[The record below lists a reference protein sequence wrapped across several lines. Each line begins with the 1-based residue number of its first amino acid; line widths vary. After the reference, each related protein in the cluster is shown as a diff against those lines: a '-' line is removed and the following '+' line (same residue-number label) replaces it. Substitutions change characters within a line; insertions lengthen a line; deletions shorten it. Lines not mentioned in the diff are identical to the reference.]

1 MLIKAYIK
9 KHLFHLPTLDNQK
22 LETQVEQ
29 ELNIKVVKSQIFKLY
44 PLTKI
49 EDNENILV
57 EKQRTN
63 IFLLNLL
70 LLVLNHNKKGIIA
83 QEYYNNEFIISKLE
97 KETNLKLENIPFEDL
112 EKDIMEYVNS
122 SRDKDNM
129 SKSKVESNDKTE
141 SKNDSIFENVE
152 FSLNWLSKAQKEL
165 NHIQEKLKQKEVKS
179 KKN

>member
-1 MLIKAYIK
+1 M
-9 KHLFHLPTLDNQK
+9 FHLPTLDNQK

-29 ELNIKVVKSQIFKLY
+29 ELNIEVDKSQIFKLY

-97 KETNLKLENIPFEDL
+97 KETNLKLKNIPFENV
-112 EKDIMEYVNS
+112 EKDIMEYVNPS
-122 SRDKDNM
+122 CNKDNM
-129 SKSKVESNDKTE
+129 SELNDKTE
-141 SKNDSIFENVE
+141 SENDSIFENVE
-152 FSLNWLSKAQKEL
+152 FSLNWLSRAQKEL

>member
-9 KHLFHLPTLDNQK
+9 KHMFHLPTQNNEQ
-22 LETQVEQ
+22 LEKQVEQ
-29 ELNIKVVKSQIFKLY
+29 ELNIRVDKSQIFKLY

-49 EDNENILV
+49 EDNENIVV
-57 EKQRTN
+57 EKQHTN

-97 KETNLKLENIPFEDL
+97 KETNLNLKNIPFENV
-112 EKDIMEYVNS
+112 EKDIMEYVKPS
-122 SRDKDNM
+122 SNKDNM
-129 SKSKVESNDKTE
+129 SESNDKTE

-152 FSLNWLSKAQKEL
+152 FSLNWLSRAQKEL

>member
-9 KHLFHLPTLDNQK
+9 KHMFHLPTQNNEQ
-22 LETQVEQ
+22 LEKQVEQ
-29 ELNIKVVKSQIFKLY
+29 ELNIKIDKSQIFKLY

-57 EKQRTN
+57 ENQRTN

-83 QEYYNNEFIISKLE
+83 QEYYNNGFIISNLE
-97 KETNLKLENIPFEDL
+97 KETNLKLENIPFDDL
-112 EKDIMEYVNS
+112 EKGIMEYINPS
-122 SRDKDNM
+122 CNKENM
-129 SKSKVESNDKTE
+129 SKSKIESNDKTE
-141 SKNDSIFENVE
+141 SKKDSIFENVE
-152 FSLNWLSKAQKEL
+152 FNLNWLSRAQKEL
-165 NHIQEKLKQKEVKS
+165 NHTQEKLKQKEVKS

>member
-9 KHLFHLPTLDNQK
+9 KYMFHLPTLDNQI

-29 ELNIKVVKSQIFKLY
+29 ELNIKVDKSQIFKLY

-49 EDNENILV
+49 EDNENIVV

-70 LLVLNHNKKGIIA
+70 LIVLNHNKKGIIA
-83 QEYYNNEFIISKLE
+83 QEYYNNEFIILKLE
-97 KETNLKLENIPFEDL
+97 KETNLKLENIPFDNL
-112 EKDIMEYVNS
+112 EKAIMEYVKPSCN
-122 SRDKDNM
+122 KDNM
-129 SKSKVESNDKTE
+129 SESNDKTE
-141 SKNDSIFENVE
+141 SENDSIFENVE
-152 FSLNWLSKAQKEL
+152 FGLNWLSKAQKEL

>member
-29 ELNIKVVKSQIFKLY
+29 ELNIKVDKSQIFKLY

>member
-9 KHLFHLPTLDNQK
+9 KHMFHLPTLDNQI

-29 ELNIKVVKSQIFKLY
+29 ELNIKVDKSQIFKLY

-49 EDNENILV
+49 EDNENIVV

-70 LLVLNHNKKGIIA
+70 LIVLNHNKKGIIA
-83 QEYYNNEFIISKLE
+83 QEYYNNEFIILKLE
-97 KETNLKLENIPFEDL
+97 KETNLKLENIPFDNL
-112 EKDIMEYVNS
+112 EKAIMEYVKPSCN
-122 SRDKDNM
+122 KDNM
-129 SKSKVESNDKTE
+129 SESNDKTE
-141 SKNDSIFENVE
+141 SENDSIFENVE